1 MLILLV
7 KSSNNLPIIY
17 WVPNPPKVPTKFGF
31 IMASPI
37 SSLNPLTKSVTSF
50 LKLLYDQIKSFS
62 ISQAGIENCQ
72 EAFAGT
78 FAFCYVFYYTLD
90 YITVNHFIVAFF
102 DLLTM
107 GCPAQMILHC
117 GTILNNGL
125 ESV

>member
-1 MLILLV
+1 
-7 KSSNNLPIIY
+7 
-17 WVPNPPKVPTKFGF
+17 
-31 IMASPI
+31 MASPI
-37 SSLNPLTKSVTSF
+37 SSLNPLTKSVTSV
-50 LKLLYDQIKSFS
+50 LKHLHDQIKSFS

-78 FAFCYVFYYTLD
+78 FAFYVFYYTLD
-90 YITVNHFIVAFF
+90 CITVNHFIAAFF

-107 GCPAQMILHC
+107 GCPAQMILHY